1 MCWAVV
7 VREICGGVVVGH
19 VWMSTL
25 LNHQAC
31 LDVEACWYST
41 LLNRC
46 FQHRCKTSIMATGVG
61 HCGACSNYKTS
72 LVFSFSFFNFHVW
85 LQNDPFFFDFSIIR
99 FFDCSIRQV
108 HEK

>member
-1 MCWAVV
+1 
-7 VREICGGVVVGH
+7 
-19 VWMSTL
+19 MSTL

-46 FQHRCKTSIMATGVG
+46 CSAPMQNITMATGVG
-61 HCGACSNYKTS
+61 HCGACSNYETS
-72 LVFSFSFFNFHVW
+72 LVFSFSFLIFMFDYKTIH
-85 LQNDPFFFDFSIIR
+85 FFR
-99 FFDCSIRQV
+99 FFDYSIIRQV